1 MTPEE
6 LNKLVTE
13 QEQRQKEYIDTLT
26 KVKGDMYASV
36 VGYVT
41 FKLLLER
48 FRATISP
55 KEATHVD
62 ILMHDILVKKCD
74 DFLDDILCKV
84 SNSSKDIEVDI
95 IRFMEL
101 QFLNRKKT

>member
-26 KVKGDMYASV
+26 KVKGDLYASV

-48 FRATISP
+48 FRAIKNP
-55 KEATHVD
+55 KEATPVD
-62 ILMHDILVKKCD
+62 ILAHDTLVKKCD
-74 DFLDDILCKV
+74 IFLNDILCKV

-95 IRFMEL
+95 TRFMEL
-101 QFLNRKKT
+101 QFLSRKKT